1 MLIFSSLFEHKKM
14 IISLVIP
21 IKNPASL
28 TNCLLRKQLRVYS
41 LWIFPL
47 LFKSSWILP
56 LLPMDSSASFE
67 NNYLSRS
74 WIYDFFRFLFVFF
87 RFFYSGRSTISSLS
101 YFHFTDSSV
110 INTRIS
116 HIWRIIFTDSSVSIQ
131 NILRIFPLLFKSS
144 RILPLLPMDSSAFP
158 PKISRILPL
167 LPNKFLLL
175 HLNLA
180 FSYRFTLNT
189 RNCHILIH
197 AGLLLVLSK
206 TQPKRLLLFTSH
218 SHFQIWENITI

>member
-1 MLIFSSLFEHKKM
+1 MFIRFGFFRFFLNLHGFFRYFL
-14 IISLVIP
+14 
-21 IKNPASL
+21 
-28 TNCLLRKQLRVYS
+28 
-41 LWIFPL
+41 
-47 LFKSSWILP
+47 WILP
-56 LLPMDSSASFE
+56 LLSKIIIYPVLGFMTFSASSSYFSASF
-67 NNYLSRS
+67 
-74 WIYDFFRFLFVFF
+74 
-87 RFFYSGRSTISSLS
+87 
-101 YFHFTDSSV
+101 
-110 INTRIS
+110 
-116 HIWRIIFTDSSVSIQ
+116 
-131 NILRIFPLLFKSS
+131 ILDALLF
-144 RILPLLPMDSSAFP
+144 LPYHTF
-158 PKISRILPL
+158 ISRILPL

>member
-1 MLIFSSLFEHKKM
+1 MYTEILS
-14 IISLVIP
+14 
-21 IKNPASL
+21 
-28 TNCLLRKQLRVYS
+28 R
-41 LWIFPL
+41 
-47 LFKSSWILP
+47 ILP
-56 LLPMDSSASFE
+56 QVSKIH
-67 NNYLSRS
+67 YG
-74 WIYDFFRFLFVFF
+74 FFRIF
-87 RFFYSGRSTISSLS
+87 RQI
-101 YFHFTDSSV
+101 
-110 INTRIS
+110 
-116 HIWRIIFTDSSVSIQ
+116 
-131 NILRIFPLLFKSS
+131 S
-144 RILPLLPMDSSAFP
+144 RILPLPPMDSSAFP

-167 LPNKFLLL
+167 LPNNFLLL